1 MKCEEFESTILD
13 LDRAGRLS
21 ELEKSAAQAHLNSC
35 ERCASLQES
44 WQGARRELAFYA
56 QETQMAQAPARV
68 EMRLRQEFRLQ
79 HRTTAPRKI
88 AGVTV
93 WALAAAAA
101 VVAVVSWINWQNEHV
116 SIARRDAPRAGAVT
130 QPSVQENATGKVEVM
145 PNPFADAGDESNA
158 LFADNELSG
167 FTVLP
172 GAGLLDTNEA
182 SILRV
187 QMQRGT
193 LSAYGLPVNEERA
206 GEWIQVDLLVGDD
219 GIPQAVR
226 LPN

>member
-13 LDRAGRLS
+13 LDRAGRVS

-35 ERCASLQES
+35 GRCASLQES
-44 WQGARRELAFYA
+44 WQGARGELAFFA
-56 QETQMAQAPARV
+56 QETQMARAPARV

-79 HRTTAPRKI
+79 RRTTAPRKI

-101 VVAVVSWINWQNEHV
+101 VVAVISWMNWKNEHV
-116 SIARRDAPRAGAVT
+116 SIARRDAPRAGAVA
-130 QPSVQENATGKVEVM
+130 QPGVQENAAGKVKVA
-145 PNPFADAGDESNA
+145 PYPLADASDESNA
-158 LFADNELSG
+158 LLADNELGG

-172 GAGLLDTNEA
+172 GAGPLDTDEG

-206 GEWIQVDLLVGDD
+206 AEWIQVDLLVGDD